1 MGGLG
6 TRRDFIKTV
15 AGAALAPHALQSTNA
30 AARFASEKPP
40 MQRVTED
47 GRPTPPI
54 KIYLEAFEYDGVRLV
69 DGMLKKQVDETRNY
83 FYNMADDDI
92 LIGFRRRAGM
102 RAPGNEYGGWY
113 GGELAV
119 PDQFKDWWMWGDTF
133 NTFGQWLSGMAR
145 LAKATTDMALLDKA
159 GRLMV
164 EWGKTIEPGGYFYYS
179 RRPITQH
186 YIYEK
191 TLQGLVD
198 LYAYGG
204 RKDALPLLERITEYA
219 ITNLDRTRKPCAPNK
234 ADWASQGVE
243 WYTLPEN
250 LYRAFQLTGNVRYKD
265 FADVWRYTSYWDK
278 FNASPEPDIHGLHAY
293 SHCNTLSSAAMAYAV
308 HGEPRYLKT
317 IVNAYDYF
325 DRTQCYA
332 TGGYGPGEKLQAPD
346 GSLGRSIETEPNT
359 FETPCGCWAGFK
371 LTRYLLRFAGD
382 ARYGDWTEKLVYNGI
397 GAALPMSGRGDT
409 FYYSDY
415 RLGGARKVF
424 HPSKFPCCSGT
435 YIQDVADYHNI
446 IYFKDSTSLYVN
458 LFVPSQVTWNNDGT
472 DVQVEQETN
481 YPEADTTVLTVRPSR
496 PSAFDLKFRVPRW
509 ARGLGVQVN
518 GAPQAVAANPGTWAV
533 ISRKWAPGDRVE
545 IRLPMQLT
553 RVAIDPQHPNRVAL
567 VYGPVVMVL
576 NDTPTLALDADISKT
591 FRMGDSSLE
600 FELRGQPSKALVPF
614 YKMGYQEPYSMY
626 FDQQVD

>member
-1 MGGLG
+1 MRKLG
-6 TRRDFIKTV
+6 SRRDFIKTV
-15 AGAALAPHALQSTNA
+15 AGTAAMPHAFQGT
-30 AARFASEKPP
+30 RVPASSGSAYKRV
-40 MQRVTED
+40 QAVTED
-47 GRPTPPI
+47 DQRAQPS
-54 KIYLEAFEYDGVRLV
+54 KVYLEAFDYEGVRLLG
-69 DGMLKKQVDETRNY
+69 GMLKRQVDQTRDY
-83 FYNMADDDI
+83 FYAMPDDDI

-102 RAPGNEYGGWY
+102 PAPGTEYGGWY

-145 LAKATTDMALLDKA
+145 LAKATNDTLLLDKA
-159 GRLMV
+159 SRLMT
-164 EWGKTIEPGGYFYYS
+164 EWGKTIESGGYFYYS

-191 TLQGLVD
+191 TVQGLVD

-204 RKDALPLLERITEYA
+204 RKDALPLLERITDYA
-219 ITNLDRTRKPCAPNK
+219 VANLDRTRKPCAPNT

-250 LYRAFQLTGNVRYKD
+250 LYRAFELTGNIRYRD

-278 FNASPEPDIHGLHAY
+278 FNASTNPDIHGLHAY

-308 HGEPRYLKT
+308 HAEPHYLKT
-317 IVNAYDYF
+317 ITNAYDYF
-325 DRTQCYA
+325 ERTQLYA

-346 GSLGRSIETEPNT
+346 GSLGRSVETEPNT
-359 FETPCGCWAGFK
+359 FETPCGCWAAFK
-371 LTRYLLRFAGD
+371 LTRYLFRFTGD
-382 ARYGDWTEKLVYNGI
+382 AKYGDWTEKLAYNGI

-446 IYFKDSTSLYVN
+446 IYFKDPSSLYVN
-458 LFVPSQVTWNNDGT
+458 LFVPSQVTWNHDGT
-472 DVQVEQETN
+472 DVKVEQETN
-481 YPEADTTVLTVRPSR
+481 YPQADSTVLTVRPSR
-496 PSAFDLKFRVPRW
+496 STAFDLKFRVPRW
-509 ARGLGVQVN
+509 TRGVSVQVN
-518 GAPQAVAANPGTWAV
+518 GTLEAVAANPGTWAIV
-533 ISRKWAPGDRVE
+533 RRRWIAGDRVE
-545 IRLPMQLT
+545 IRLPMRLT
-553 RVAIDPQHPNRVAL
+553 GVPIDAQHPNRVAL

-576 NDTPTLALDADISKT
+576 NDTPTLVLDTDLSSFGT
-591 FRMGDSSLE
+591 VGSSLE
-600 FELRGQPSKALVPF
+600 FQLRGQPLKALVPF
-614 YKMGYQEPYSMY
+614 YRMGYQQPYSMY
-626 FDQQVD
+626 FDQQA